1 MTYCVAARVA
11 DGIVMLS
18 DTRTNA
24 GVDNISRFS
33 KMFTWEAPHDRAI
46 GMMTSG
52 NLSITQGVITRLNK
66 AIEKSAGDSGIETIL
81 NAENMY
87 RVAELV
93 GETMHGLQGRYRD
106 SIKAGGAG
114 ADATILVAGQRR
126 GGLHR
131 LFMVYSAGNFV
142 EATEDTPY
150 FQIGEHKYGKPIL
163 DRVLSLQSP
172 LEEVVKAVCVSMDST
187 LRSNLSVGMPLD
199 LAVIRRDQFR
209 FNVRARI
216 EIDDPRFLAISR
228 DWGDALRDAFSK
240 LPDIFSAQIGRDAS
254 ISNGI

>member
-1 MTYCVAARVA
+1 MTYCVAVRVA

-33 KMFTWEAPHDRAI
+33 KMFTWEAPDERAI
-46 GMMTSG
+46 GMLTSG
-52 NLSITQGVITRLNK
+52 NLSITQGVITRLNE
-66 AIEKSAGDSGIETIL
+66 AIEKSAADPEIETIM

-93 GETMHGLQGRYRD
+93 GDAMQRLQDRYRT
-106 SIKAGGAG
+106 SIKAEGVGAG
-114 ADATILVAGQRR
+114 ATILLGGQRK
-126 GGLHR
+126 GGQHR

-163 DRVLSLQSP
+163 DRVLSIESP

-199 LAVIRRDQFR
+199 LAVIRRGHFDFD
-209 FNVRARI
+209 VRGRI
-216 EIDDPRFLAISR
+216 EVDDPRFLAISR
-228 DWGDALRDAFSK
+228 YWGEALRDAFSK
-240 LPDIFSAQIGRDAS
+240 LPDIFSA
-254 ISNGI
+254 